1 MHAEQWKNVSTLRTE
16 VGSQG
21 ISQTMVTIWKP
32 GNDRRALI
40 DETLALLPGLWRGLG
55 MKSRG

>member
-32 GNDRRALI
+32 AMTGVR
-40 DETLALLPGLWRGLG
+40 
-55 MKSRG
+55 